1 MQQLYLLSVVLN
13 LLGGLV
19 LLAPRVKDEN
29 VRSLA
34 QRPAVHVTVGVLAFL
49 AGVAKLILPAPME
62 EVMIVGDLLPALAG
76 MALGVVMVGDVYAS
90 RSKAAAEGS
99 TPRKNLLLRIPIAV
113 IAIAAAI
120 AHFLFPATVIL

>member
-34 QRPAVHVTVGVLAFL
+34 QRPAVRVTVGVLAFL
-49 AGVAKLILPAPME
+49 AGVAKLILTAPGE

-76 MALGVVMVGDVYAS
+76 MALGVVMVGDVFAN
-90 RSKAAAEGS
+90 RKKAAAAGS
-99 TPRKNLLLRIPIAV
+99 TPGKNLLLRIPIAL